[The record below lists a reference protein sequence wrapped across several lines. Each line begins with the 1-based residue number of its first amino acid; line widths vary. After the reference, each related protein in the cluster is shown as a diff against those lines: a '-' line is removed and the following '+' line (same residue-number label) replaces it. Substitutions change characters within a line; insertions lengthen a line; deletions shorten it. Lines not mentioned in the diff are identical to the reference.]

1 MEAINEAVGWLNGI
15 VWGVPMLV
23 LILGVGLFL
32 TFSLRAPRRIDHLSE
47 DDGLNAAFT
56 GSRPGPAGFYGDFPR
71 SNGAIS
77 ASRSSPDDLLPQ
89 FGHAVVAARRSSCT
103 SRRML

>member
-1 MEAINEAVGWLNGI
+1 MIERTAQLSVSRQAILLGI
-15 VWGVPMLV
+15 SRGSIYW
-23 LILGVGLFL
+23 
-32 TFSLRAPRRIDHLSE
+32 APRRIDHLSE